1 MKFLSVFLLFL
12 GLFCGS
18 VFADISKNE
27 VMQLYLE
34 AVSHDSN
41 IEKALKAEEAFLKL
55 EAEVPAF
62 YNKVRLATLL
72 ALKAKFSTLKKIHF
86 VNKSI
91 DAFDELAKEIS
102 PTSNIVDKY
111 ELHLFRGR
119 TFSQFPAIFGK
130 KEIAKEDIKTAIQIL
145 ENNELNR
152 EDGEVAR
159 LFLSYAIILDSEGD
173 KKNSKEFA
181 SKAISLDGL
190 DAKDLETAKKL
201 L

>member
-18 VFADISKNE
+18 VFADINK
-27 VMQLYLE
+27 QLYLE
-34 AVSHDSN
+34 AVSHDGN
-41 IEKALKAEEAFLKL
+41 MEKALKAEEAFLKL
-55 EAEVPAF
+55 EGELPAF
-62 YNKVRLATLL
+62 YNRVRLATLL

-159 LFLSYAIILDSEGD
+159 LFLSYAIILDSEGG
-173 KKNSKEFA
+173 KENSREFA
-181 SKAISLDGL
+181 RKAISLDGL
-190 DAKDLETAKKL
+190 DAKDMETAKKL